1 VTDERLRER
10 ATIWGTFRD
19 APVPARTILA
29 GVFVSR
35 LSGFLLV
42 FLVLFVI
49 SRGYTAAQ
57 AALALGVYG
66 VGEIVSVL
74 VGGAMADRLGARNA
88 AAISMAS
95 TGVLTASLLYLP
107 SYPLLLLAVAL
118 VSLLGQLFRPASVTL
133 LSHLTTEERQVMIFA
148 MWRFGLNLGGIAA
161 PLIGYG
167 LFELNHQ
174 HYDLLFWAEAL
185 VAVLYGIVAWITLP
199 ARGRRPDAPAPD
211 AEGDGSYLT
220 VIRDRPYVLFLIA
233 IFFHGAVYVQSLSTL
248 PLTISAAN
256 LPILWYTIAISL
268 NGLIVIAFELL
279 MTRVTQRF
287 ARPLVVGVGFALVGV
302 GMAIYGLPINPVV
315 IVAGTLVL
323 SLGEII
329 GGPTIFAY
337 PALAGPRNVKGR
349 YIGSFQFM
357 LGAGQTVGPIAGGWL
372 FLAIGPLVWPVV
384 AAGSLVATLC
394 GLAAMR
400 TRAGSTA
407 D

>member
-1 VTDERLRER
+1 MTDGRLQGR

-19 APVPARTILA
+19 APVAAKTILA

-57 AALALGVYG
+57 AAFALGVYG

-74 VGGAMADRLGARNA
+74 IGGAMADRLGARNA

-95 TGVLTASLLYLP
+95 TGVLTVSLLYLP

-174 HYDLLFWAEAL
+174 HYDFLFVAEAL
-185 VAVLYGIVAWITLP
+185 IALLYGIVAWITLP
-199 ARGRRPDAPAPD
+199 ARAPQPDAPVPD
-211 AEGDGSYLT
+211 AESDGSYLT
-220 VIRDRPYVLFLIA
+220 VIRDRRYMLFLIA

-248 PLTISAAN
+248 PLTISAAS

-279 MTRVTQRF
+279 MTRVTPRF
-287 ARPLVVGVGFALVGV
+287 PRTLVVGVGFALVGM
-302 GMAIYGLPINPVV
+302 GMAIYGLPINPAV

-337 PALAGPRNVKGR
+337 PALAAPRNIKGR

-372 FLAIGPLVWPVV
+372 FVAIGHLVWPVV
-384 AAGSLVATLC
+384 AAGSLVATAC

-400 TRAGSTA
+400 SQARSAP